1 MVPLRLKHF
10 GTKVY
15 EGNERLFF
23 QRGHKISDLNVLL
36 KTWVGD
42 AGKNTTTRNA
52 LLNTAD
58 TAVMLTS
65 RSTPAGIGYY
75 PPNNRDVVTKP
86 FAIVNHMV
94 ARYGEWNKF
103 LPESNEI
110 FFRGLYAFLHEL
122 GHVMGASHE
131 LTSKTEWPANEIPYR
146 HAFRFPSNSD
156 LRQKYGIDG
165 TIMR

>member
-65 RSTPAGIGYY
+65 RSTPAGLGYY
-75 PPNNRDVVTKP
+75 PPKNRDVVPKP
-86 FAIVNHMV
+86 FAIVNHMA
-94 ARYGEWNKF
+94 ARYGEWYYFTPF
-103 LPESNEI
+103 LI
-110 FFRGLYAFLHEL
+110 RFFFRGLYAFLHEL

-131 LTSKTEWPANEIPYR
+131 LKARAEWPATEIPYR
-146 HAFRFPSNSD
+146 HAFRFP
-156 LRQKYGIDG
+156 KGVAGVPYDG
-165 TIMR
+165 TIMT